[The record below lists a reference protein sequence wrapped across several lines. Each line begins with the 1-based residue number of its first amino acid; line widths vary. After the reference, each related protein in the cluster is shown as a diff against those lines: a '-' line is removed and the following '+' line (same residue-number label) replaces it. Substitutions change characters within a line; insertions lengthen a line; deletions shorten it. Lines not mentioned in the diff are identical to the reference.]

1 MLRLSFFYIEP
12 RHRFGLLTPDLMKQ
26 IVEVRHQF
34 HDGLPDDLRSLIE
47 LYDPDRYLSSTSLL
61 DNILFG
67 KISHRHTDASRR
79 IRSIV
84 ANVLHDQGLYERVLA
99 VGLNFNVGA
108 GGKRL
113 SPLQRQKL
121 NLARALIRRSDYY
134 IFNRPLP
141 GLDHRLQEAIVESV
155 ITFLHREDDK
165 PAIIWVLSN
174 VSLTRMFDRVV
185 VFNQGALAAD
195 GTYETLN
202 EENAIFQKMVA
213 T

>member
-1 MLRLSFFYIEP
+1 
-12 RHRFGLLTPDLMKQ
+12 
-26 IVEVRHQF
+26 
-34 HDGLPDDLRSLIE
+34 
-47 LYDPDRYLSSTSLL
+47 
-61 DNILFG
+61 
-67 KISHRHTDASRR
+67 
-79 IRSIV
+79 
-84 ANVLHDQGLYERVLA
+84 VLHDQGLYERVLA